1 MSEQK
6 SSKRAVVGRVV
17 RSKMDKTIVVQ
28 IDRKVPHPKY
38 GKYVGKRTKYFAHD
52 ESNSCHDGDVVMIE
66 ESRPLSKNK
75 NWVLVKIIEKSKQ
88 VAQANA

>member
-17 RSKMDKTIVVQ
+17 KSKMDKTVVVQ
-28 IDRKVPHPKY
+28 VDTKVPHPKY

-52 ESNSCHDGDVVMIE
+52 ESNSCNDGDVVMIE

-75 NWVLVKIIEKSKQ
+75 NWVLVKVIEKAKQ
-88 VAQANA
+88 AQQASA

>member
-38 GKYVGKRTKYFAHD
+38 GKYVGKRTKLFAHD

-88 VAQANA
+88 VAQANV